1 MHEMTISIDPPKLS
15 DDAERVFGKEAFVT
29 SVAESGPSITTPL
42 GGCERPSVAGIVGNM
57 IPTRLYDANGT
68 V

>member
-42 GGCERPSVAGIVGNM
+42 GGCERIVGNV
-57 IPTRLYDANGT
+57 IPTRMYDANGT